1 MVKAWSRQ
9 SAAAA
14 FFGGVKRKSKY
25 GNRKTPCSAGHMHDS
40 VKEALRCNEL
50 RLLERAGRIQR
61 LEQQPEFPITINGE
75 LVCVYRA
82 DFAYFK
88 NNARVIEDT
97 KSEATRKDKVYRLKK
112 KLVEASYPGVRIVEV

>member
-14 FFGGVKRKSKY
+14 FFGGVERKSKY
-25 GNRKTPCSAGHMHDS
+25 GNRKTPCGAGHMHDS
-40 VKEALRCNEL
+40 KKEALRCNEL

-75 LVCVYRA
+75 L
-82 DFAYFK
+82 
-88 NNARVIEDT
+88 
-97 KSEATRKDKVYRLKK
+97 
-112 KLVEASYPGVRIVEV
+112 